1 MLFKLFIPYQGSVS
15 ESKEFDNYYTSEEDY
30 VAALQQ
36 EESANGSI
44 IFNAMASG
52 DFSISPYYGQERGRK
67 YNIQETIEYAKSDCV
82 LYSPNG
88 SSMETVDSM
97 IDKFVSQREFLVTVQ
112 LNTSSMDGEFEEEFR
127 QWSMETGNILKYS
140 SKMGAEWVNA
150 NIPRRN
156 LRLSFL
162 NKSNKEVNFVLENS
176 EIEEKL
182 SKNRYLL
189 YVNKMQILK

>member
-1 MLFKLFIPYQGSVS
+1 MVFRLFIPYQGSVS
-15 ESKEFDNYYTSEEDY
+15 ESKELDGYYASEEDY

-36 EESANGSI
+36 EESENGSV
-44 IFNAMASG
+44 IFNAMVSG
-52 DFSISPYYGQERGRK
+52 DLSMSPHYGHGGSIKHNVEE
-67 YNIQETIEYAKSDCV
+67 IIEYASSDCT

-112 LNTSSMDGEFEEEFR
+112 FNMSSMDGEFEEELR
-127 QWSMETGNILKYS
+127 QWNIETGNILKYAG
-140 SKMGAEWVNA
+140 KMGEEWINK
-150 NIPRRN
+150 NIPRRD

-162 NKSNKEVNFVLENS
+162 NKSNKEVKFVLKNS

>member
-1 MLFKLFIPYQGSVS
+1 MVFRLFIPYQGSVS
-15 ESKEFDNYYTSEEDY
+15 ESKELDGYYASEEDY
-30 VAALQQ
+30 VSALQQ
-36 EESANGSI
+36 EESENGSV

-52 DFSISPYYGQERGRK
+52 DLSMSPYYGHGGNEK
-67 YNIQETIEYAKSDCV
+67 HNVEDIIEYASSECT

-88 SSMETVDSM
+88 SSMETVASM
-97 IDKFVSQREFLVTVQ
+97 IDKFVSQREFLVTAQ
-112 LNTSSMDGEFEEEFR
+112 FNMSSMDGEFEEELR
-127 QWSMETGNILKYS
+127 QWNIETGNILKYS
-140 SKMGAEWVNA
+140 GKMGEEWVNK
-150 NIPRRN
+150 NIPRRD

-162 NKSNKEVNFVLENS
+162 NKSNKEVKFVLENS

>member
-1 MLFKLFIPYQGSVS
+1 MVFRLFIPYQGSVS
-15 ESKEFDNYYTSEEDY
+15 ESKELDGYYASEEDY
-30 VAALQQ
+30 VSALQQ
-36 EESANGSI
+36 EESENGSV

-52 DFSISPYYGQERGRK
+52 DLSMSPYYGHVGSIKHNVQD
-67 YNIQETIEYAKSDCV
+67 IIEYASSDCT

-97 IDKFVSQREFLVTVQ
+97 IDKFVSQREFLVTAQ
-112 LNTSSMDGEFEEEFR
+112 FNMSSMDGEFEEELR
-127 QWSMETGNILKYS
+127 QWNIETGNILKYAG
-140 SKMGAEWVNA
+140 KMGEEWVNK
-150 NIPRRN
+150 NIPRRD
-156 LRLSFL
+156 LRLTFL
-162 NKSNKEVNFVLENS
+162 NKSNKEVKFVLENS

>member
-1 MLFKLFIPYQGSVS
+1 MVFRLFIPYQGSVS
-15 ESKEFDNYYTSEEDY
+15 ESKELDGYYASEEDY
-30 VAALQQ
+30 VAALQK
-36 EESANGSI
+36 EESENGSV

-52 DFSISPYYGQERGRK
+52 DLSMSPYYGHGGSIK
-67 YNIQETIEYAKSDCV
+67 YNVEDIIEYASSECT

-97 IDKFVSQREFLVTVQ
+97 IDKFVSQREFLVTAQ
-112 LNTSSMDGEFEEEFR
+112 FNMSSMDGEFEEELR
-127 QWSMETGNILKYS
+127 QWNIETGNILKYAG
-140 SKMGAEWVNA
+140 KMGEEWVNK
-150 NIPRRN
+150 NIPRRD

-162 NKSNKEVNFVLENS
+162 NKSNKEVKFVLENS

>member
-1 MLFKLFIPYQGSVS
+1 MLFRLFIPYQGSVS
-15 ESKEFDNYYTSEEDY
+15 ESKELDGYYASEEDY

-36 EESANGSI
+36 EESENGSV

-52 DFSISPYYGQERGRK
+52 DLRLRPYYGHGGSIKHNVED
-67 YNIQETIEYAKSDCV
+67 IIEYASSECT

-97 IDKFVSQREFLVTVQ
+97 IDKFVSQREFLVTAQ
-112 LNTSSMDGEFEEEFR
+112 FNMSSMDGEFEEELR
-127 QWSMETGNILKYS
+127 QWNIETGNILKYAD
-140 SKMGAEWVNA
+140 KMGEEWVNK
-150 NIPRRN
+150 NIPRRD

-162 NKSNKEVNFVLENS
+162 NKSNKEVKFILENS

>member
-1 MLFKLFIPYQGSVS
+1 MVFRLFIPYQGSVS
-15 ESKEFDNYYTSEEDY
+15 ESKELDGYYASEEDY

-36 EESANGSI
+36 EESENGSV

-52 DFSISPYYGQERGRK
+52 DLSMSQYYGHGGNEK
-67 YNIQETIEYAKSDCV
+67 HNVEDIIEYASSECT

-97 IDKFVSQREFLVTVQ
+97 IDKFVSQREFLVTAQ
-112 LNTSSMDGEFEEEFR
+112 FNMSSMDGEFEEELR
-127 QWSMETGNILKYS
+127 QWNIETGNILKYAG
-140 SKMGAEWVNA
+140 KMGEEWVNK
-150 NIPRRN
+150 NIPRRD

-162 NKSNKEVNFVLENS
+162 NKSNKEVKFVLENS

>member
-1 MLFKLFIPYQGSVS
+1 MVFRLFIPYQGSVS
-15 ESKEFDNYYTSEEDY
+15 ESKELDGYYASEEDY

-36 EESANGSI
+36 EESENGSV
-44 IFNAMASG
+44 IFNAMVSG
-52 DFSISPYYGQERGRK
+52 DLSMSPHYGHGGSIKHNVED
-67 YNIQETIEYAKSDCV
+67 IIEYASSDCT

-112 LNTSSMDGEFEEEFR
+112 FNMSSMDGEFEEELR
-127 QWSMETGNILKYS
+127 QWNIETGNILKYAG
-140 SKMGAEWVNA
+140 KIGEEWINK
-150 NIPRRN
+150 NIPRRD

-162 NKSNKEVNFVLENS
+162 NKSNKEVKFVLKNS

>member
-1 MLFKLFIPYQGSVS
+1 MVFRLFIPYQGSVS
-15 ESKEFDNYYTSEEDY
+15 ESKELDGYYASEEDY

-36 EESANGSI
+36 EESENGSV
-44 IFNAMASG
+44 IFNAMVSG
-52 DFSISPYYGQERGRK
+52 DLSMSPHYGHGGSIKHNVED
-67 YNIQETIEYAKSDCV
+67 IIEYASSDCT

-97 IDKFVSQREFLVTVQ
+97 IDKFVSQREFLVTAQ
-112 LNTSSMDGEFEEEFR
+112 FNMSSMEGEFEEELR
-127 QWSMETGNILKYS
+127 QWNIETGNILKYAG
-140 SKMGAEWVNA
+140 KIGEEWINK
-150 NIPRRN
+150 NIPRRD

-162 NKSNKEVNFVLENS
+162 NKSNKEVKFVLENS

-189 YVNKMQILK
+189 YVNKMRILK

>member
-1 MLFKLFIPYQGSVS
+1 MVFRLFIPYQGSVS
-15 ESKEFDNYYTSEEDY
+15 ESKELDGYYASEEDY
-30 VAALQQ
+30 VSALQQ
-36 EESANGSI
+36 EESENASV

-52 DFSISPYYGQERGRK
+52 DLSMSPYYGHGGNEK
-67 YNIQETIEYAKSDCV
+67 HNVEDIIEYASSECT

-97 IDKFVSQREFLVTVQ
+97 IDKFVSQREFLVTAQ
-112 LNTSSMDGEFEEEFR
+112 FNMSSMDGEFEEELR
-127 QWSMETGNILKYS
+127 QWNIETGNILKYAG
-140 SKMGAEWVNA
+140 KMGEEWANK
-150 NIPRRN
+150 NIPRRD

-162 NKSNKEVNFVLENS
+162 NKSNKEVKFVLENS

>member
-1 MLFKLFIPYQGSVS
+1 MLFKLFIPYQGSLS
-15 ESKEFDNYYTSEEDY
+15 ESNEVNDYYASAEEY

-36 EESANGSI
+36 EESTNGSV

-52 DFSISPYYGQERGRK
+52 DFSVSPYYGQERNKK
-67 YNIQETIEYAKSDCV
+67 YNINDVIEYAKSDCT

-88 SSMETVDSM
+88 STPETVDSM
-97 IDKFVSQREFLVTVQ
+97 IDKFASQREFLVTVQ
-112 LNTSSMDGEFEEEFR
+112 FNMSSMDGEFEEELR
-127 QWSMETGNILKYS
+127 QWNIETNNIIKYGP
-140 SKMGAEWVNA
+140 KMGEEWVNK
-150 NIPRRN
+150 NIPKRN

-162 NKSNKEVNFVLENS
+162 NKSNKEVKFVLENS